1 MLSPELHS
9 FSSTF
14 NPVFRICKNF
24 KTSMDSAR
32 ERSTS
37 PSQRHSGEAS
47 ANRQSCTLVPV
58 DPEAEARSQ
67 AIDRALEEDAK
78 ARTNQVNVFPTGN
91 YDMKEIA
98 QQLKDNDE
106 IGLLENERI
115 SYRYSVHQRVV
126 GCTKA
131 LVDLVKSSGIQLGD
145 DANDRYQFLCDYMVD
160 DAPLDEEAGRAIE
173 ILWKDPSVAVAFQS
187 SADFDSKNAT

>member
-1 MLSPELHS
+1 
-9 FSSTF
+9 
-14 NPVFRICKNF
+14 
-24 KTSMDSAR
+24 MDSAQ

-47 ANRQSCTLVPV
+47 ANQQSCTLVPV

-98 QQLKDNDE
+98 QQLKDKDE
-106 IGLLENERI
+106 IGLPENERI
-115 SYRYSVHQRVV
+115 SYQYSVHQRVV
-126 GCTKA
+126 SCTKA
-131 LVDLVKSSGIQLGD
+131 LVDLIKSSGIQLGD

-160 DAPLDEEAGRAIE
+160 DAPLDKEAGRAID
-173 ILWKDPSVAVAFQS
+173 ILWKDPSVTVAFQS